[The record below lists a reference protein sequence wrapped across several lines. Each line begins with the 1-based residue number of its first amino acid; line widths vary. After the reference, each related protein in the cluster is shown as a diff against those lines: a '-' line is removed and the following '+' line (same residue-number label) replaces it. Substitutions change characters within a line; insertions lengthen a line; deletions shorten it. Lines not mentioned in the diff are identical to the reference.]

1 MSFDLREFR
10 DALGQFATGVCV
22 ITANP
27 EGWEPFGLTVNSF
40 ASVSLEPPLI
50 LWSLQSDSEMIEA
63 FNKAERFTV
72 NILRAEQEQLS
83 TQYAIKGDHI
93 LAAEH
98 FEWGANGTPIMP
110 ATLVS
115 LECEMEAR
123 HPGGDHIILM
133 GRVTELSQH
142 AAGAPLLFCAGGYR
156 QLAD

>member
-1 MSFDLREFR
+1 MSLDRREFR

-50 LWSLQSDSEMIEA
+50 LWSLQNDSEMIEA

-72 NILRAEQEQLS
+72 NILRTEQEDLS
-83 TQYAIKGDHI
+83 TQYAKKGDHC
-93 LAAEH
+93 LAAGHYEM
-98 FEWGANGTPIMP
+98 GSSGTPVMP

-115 LECEMEAR
+115 MECELEAR
-123 HPGGDHIILM
+123 HPGGDHVILV
-133 GRVTELSQH
+133 GRVTELSQRD
-142 AAGAPLLFCAGGYR
+142 AGAPLLFCAGGYR
-156 QLAD
+156 QLAG

>member
-1 MSFDLREFR
+1 MSFDRREFR

-63 FNKAERFTV
+63 FDKAERFTV

>member
-1 MSFDLREFR
+1 MSFERREFR

-72 NILRAEQEQLS
+72 NILRAEQEELS

-93 LAAEH
+93 LTAEH
-98 FEWGANGTPIMP
+98 FELGSGGTPVMP

-115 LECEMEAR
+115 LECEIEAR
-123 HPGGDHIILM
+123 HPGGGNIG
-133 GRVTELSQH
+133 GRPWPF
-142 AAGAPLLFCAGGYR
+142 GP
-156 QLAD
+156 

>member
-1 MSFDLREFR
+1 MCFDLREFR